1 MTGEHSPQPLPVNME
16 QIIGNYALDLYTA
29 LQEHAPKPY
38 TAADIRRNEYEEDR
52 MRGYNDALDEFWT
65 VIRGV
70 FGKEEPTNTPASPQG
85 TADNRKNGDE

>member
-1 MTGEHSPQPLPVNME
+1 MNEQSPQPLPVNME
-16 QIIGNYALDLYTA
+16 QILGNYALDLYNA

-70 FGKEEPTNTPASPQG
+70 FGQPEPQEQTNTPASPQG
-85 TADNRKNGDE
+85 TAGERE

>member
-1 MTGEHSPQPLPVNME
+1 MEHSPQPLPVNME
-16 QIIGNYALDLYTA
+16 QIIGNYALDLYAA

-38 TAADIRRNEYEEDR
+38 TAADIRRSEYEEDR

-70 FGKEEPTNTPASPQG
+70 FGQPEPEEPTNIPPA
-85 TADNRKNGDE
+85 TAGERDGDE